1 MLSNLAATLAVIAFG
16 TLTGMSGLAE
26 LHTQEV
32 QGMGVLLFMFAC
44 LVGAAFPDG
53 AWRRAL
59 MLGFS
64 VPFAH
69 WVVSATR
76 PEVLVELGTHNGVS
90 YAAMCEQ
97 VRREGLATRCF
108 AVDTWAGD
116 EHAGFYGED
125 VFAVLSRFHAE
136 RFGTGPL
143 DDDEL
148 EAISGLLHEMRAEA
162 DAFREPAAD

>member
-1 MLSNLAATLAVIAFG
+1 MDQDLTPPLPDAVAALATPALDPVFERPTLLD
-16 TLTGMSGLAE
+16 TES
-26 LHTQEV
+26 
-32 QGMGVLLFMFAC
+32 
-44 LVGAAFPDG
+44 
-53 AWRRAL
+53 AWH
-59 MLGFS
+59 GH

-97 VRREGLATRCF
+97 VRREGLATRCY

-125 VFAVLSRFHAE
+125 VFSTLSRFHAE
-136 RFGTGPL
+136 RYGT
-143 DDDEL
+143 
-148 EAISGLLHEMRAEA
+148 
-162 DAFREPAAD
+162 